1 MTAESAL
8 KPWVTS
14 PAGARGLMQ
23 LMPPLADKLHGE
35 RFPGSPY
42 DPDQLYQPTYN
53 AMLGVTELGQLQARF
68 GQDARVQ
75 SLTAPHSNMPLVIAG
90 YNGGVK
96 AVNRWLDQSNGA
108 VAPDV
113 FMENV
118 GYTETRRYV
127 RRVLGYMQTYRYIY
141 GDPH

>member
-1 MTAESAL
+1 
-8 KPWVTS
+8 
-14 PAGARGLMQ
+14 
-23 LMPPLADKLHGE
+23 
-35 RFPGSPY
+35 
-42 DPDQLYQPTYN
+42 
-53 AMLGVTELGQLQARF
+53 
-68 GQDARVQ
+68 
-75 SLTAPHSNMPLVIAG
+75 MPLVIAG

-141 GDPH
+141 GDSH